1 MPNQMN
7 PSSKPSGNRITR
19 RAILRGAGVTLA
31 LPWLESFAA
40 KAGPVSAEAFPKRFG
55 VVFLGCGVNEDHW
68 GSEGSG
74 AEMKLSKSLAPLEPL
89 KSKINVIHGLFNKGA
104 MGLGIHPPQTGS
116 LLTGATLIKGA
127 VLRSGISVDQMIAR
141 HVGQETLQPSM
152 VLSCEQPITGFHES
166 NYSLAYSSHISWQ
179 TPDSPVPNEI
189 YPSLA
194 FDMLFEN
201 RGSAINLSIL
211 DRVKERADRLSRKI
225 SSTDN
230 AKLDE
235 YLTSVREVEKR
246 VEGMRK
252 AKDKADD
259 VAKLKNRPVWSLE
272 RPSNGL
278 PEDLREHAKLMLDLI
293 AIAFQTDK
301 TRVASLLISRD
312 LSAMYYP
319 FLEVRQAHHG
329 ASHANNNDEYE
340 RITRWHVSQFA
351 YLVSK
356 LDAMPEG
363 SGTVL
368 DNSCLMFLSN
378 LWVGRSHDNSR
389 LPMVL
394 AGALGGTLQT
404 GRTLDYVKA
413 GDQNRKACSLYLS
426 LMDRMGI
433 KLDRFGDADTRLENL

>member
-1 MPNQMN
+1 MTDQMN
-7 PSSKPSGNRITR
+7 PSTNQITR

-31 LPWLESFAA
+31 LPWLESIVA
-40 KAGPVSAEAFPKRFG
+40 KAAIKSTEAFPKRFG

-68 GSEGSG
+68 GSEGNG
-74 AEMKLSKSLAPLEPL
+74 ADMKLSKSLTPLEPL

-104 MGLGIHPPQTGS
+104 TGLGIHPPQTGS
-116 LLTGATLIKGA
+116 LLTGATLTKGA
-127 VLRSGISVDQMIAR
+127 VLHSGISVDQMIAR
-141 HVGQETLQPSM
+141 HVGQETLQPSL
-152 VLSCEQPITGFHES
+152 VLACEQPITGFHES
-166 NYSLAYSSHISWQ
+166 NFSLAYSSHLSWQ
-179 TPDSPVPNEI
+179 SPDSPVPNEM

-201 RGSAINLSIL
+201 RGSLLNLSIL
-211 DRVKERADRLSRKI
+211 DRVKERAERLSRQI

-259 VAKLKNRPVWSLE
+259 LAKLKNQPVWSME
-272 RPSNGL
+272 RPANGL
-278 PEDLREHAKLMLDLI
+278 PEDLREHSRLMLDLI

-319 FLEVRQAHHG
+319 FLDVKQAHHG

-351 YLVSK
+351 YLAAK

-363 SGTVL
+363 NGTVL

-378 LWVGRSHDNSR
+378 LWIGRAHDNSR

-394 AGALGGTLQT
+394 AGGLGGTLQT

-413 GDQNRKACSLYLS
+413 GNENRKACSLYLS
-426 LMDRMGI
+426 LMDRLGI
-433 KLDRFGDADTRLENL
+433 KLERFGDSNTRLENL